1 VFAALGF
8 SLWSLGVERQGCWCC
23 CVQLQLL
30 QDFVLVGRG
39 VQGGREHR
47 ICESEGRGPFSFF
60 LFLMFHSCIAAA
72 GQGAWVEYLGLEY
85 MGR

>member
-1 VFAALGF
+1 
-8 SLWSLGVERQGCWCC
+8 
-23 CVQLQLL
+23 VQLQLL
-30 QDFVLVGRG
+30 QDFVLVGRR

-47 ICESEGRGPFSFF
+47 ICEGEGRGPFSFF
-60 LFLMFHSCIAAA
+60 LFLPLFHSCIAAA